1 VYNYLLVTGIQVY
14 IIQINI
20 KNYNWAYY
28 IGEYISRYNIILLKY
43 NINGEQV
50 DNYDE
55 YKNGESYC
63 IILVESTTLYL
74 K

>member
-1 VYNYLLVTGIQVY
+1 M
-14 IIQINI
+14 
-20 KNYNWAYY
+20 
-28 IGEYISRYNIILLKY
+28 LLKY

-55 YKNGESYC
+55 YKNGESSC

-74 K
+74 